1 MSKLFFFYLCLSGY
15 VASGYLFSQRI
26 YRYKL
31 SQSIPV
37 ESIVGKL
44 SLENGSNVEINWKPE
59 SKYFNFDAN
68 TLEIKTTN
76 HPIPKGSY
84 YFQATSYERQRSL
97 SNCYIAIQIHDESVN
112 SPPKFELDSYQFQV
126 FENNAPDTLVARVT
140 AIDPDINEN
149 GRLSYHLSNDANGP
163 SPFQIKSDTGQIF
176 AKRQLNA
183 EQQNFYELKITAVDN
198 SPQRLSTTCR
208 VHIRVV
214 SQYDFQPTLN
224 APIYNI
230 SLNENT
236 DFTKRPVI
244 FNVTGFDRHTNSS
257 LLVYSLWS
265 SLDDL
270 NTFEIDKIGQIR
282 LVSKLNY
289 KMKSLYTLDVYARD
303 YGQPSCSVKSK
314 LNIHIINMNPSIVT
328 FSAPFYQFIAFENI
342 ATGSKIGRIVAF
354 DRDQPEAALDYELSG
369 VVPFKV
375 EPNGLIIT
383 ASRVQKQIY
392 EFYITATNSISKSS
406 VKVKVKILDSNEQV
420 PRFSQKNFKLSISE
434 DAAIG
439 LPLLTLNVV
448 NKDPNSILDF
458 SIEQEENLFSL
469 IRQSSTRVFLTLEK
483 SNLNFKKK
491 NFYELNVRVMD
502 QQDGLYSLSKVEITV
517 APNTKYF
524 PRFTQDVFAFRIN
537 ENSAIN
543 SLVGSLSTV
552 SSDGQ
557 VIFRLTTAT
566 VTNNDF
572 RLDDQTGNLYVANY
586 LDREKYDSITL
597 YVSVSYRDQNFRSDH
612 AIIQIQILDIND
624 NVPVFTR
631 PFYHAFVYK
640 TTQIDEFVLRVEATD
655 QDEGLNG
662 LVKYSQLDQTSPLY
676 IDQSSGVVRLKSLI
690 NSNFNLTIMASDS
703 GSPMLSDKS
712 YIILEYLDYEKSLP
726 IFDSY
731 HVFEVFEPLEKGSIV
746 GQISARV
753 SDTEYQSDVVY
764 KLLDSDLFSL
774 RPSGRFNQIYLVSEY
789 TQLSSVNLTIRAY
802 SGSLYS
808 ESIIQVKIKKMQKI
822 IPIVPNKF
830 KIIFNH
836 FKNYFLTE
844 QVPRVPVKNFD
855 PVFNWTFRYFFLNKL
870 RFL

>member
-1 MSKLFFFYLCLSGY
+1 MNKLFFFYLCLSGY
-15 VASGYLFSQRI
+15 IVSGYLFSQRI
-26 YRYKL
+26 YRFKL
-31 SQSIPV
+31 PQSVPA
-37 ESIVGKL
+37 ESLVGKL
-44 SLENGSNVEINWKPE
+44 RIEKDNETNVEINWKPQSE
-59 SKYFNFDAN
+59 FFNFDAN
-68 TLEIKTTN
+68 SLEIKTSD
-76 HPIPKGSY
+76 HPVPKGDY
-84 YFQATSYERQRSL
+84 YFQATSSERQRSL
-97 SNCYIAIQIHDESVN
+97 SNCYISIHVFDESVN
-112 SPPKFELDSYQFQV
+112 HPPKFELDSYQFQV
-126 FENNAPDTLVARVT
+126 FESNAPDTLVAQVT

-149 GRLSYHLSNDANGP
+149 GRLSYHLSNDGIGP
-163 SPFQIKSDTGQIF
+163 SPFQVKSDTGQIF

-198 SPQRLSTTCR
+198 SPERLSATSR
-208 VHIRVV
+208 VYIRVV

-224 APIYNI
+224 ELIYNI
-230 SLNENT
+230 SLDENT

-270 NTFEIDKIGQIR
+270 NTFEIDKAGRIR

-303 YGQPSCSVKSK
+303 NGQPSCSVKSK

-328 FSAPFYQFIAFENI
+328 FSAPFYEFIAFENI
-342 ATGSKIGRIVAF
+342 ATGSKIGRILAY
-354 DRDQPEAALDYELSG
+354 DRDQPEVLLDYELSG
-369 VVPFKV
+369 LVPFKV

-383 ASRVQKQIY
+383 TNRVQKQIY
-392 EFYITATNSISKSS
+392 EFYITATNFKSKSS

-420 PRFSQKNFKLSISE
+420 PQFAKKNYKLSISE
-434 DAAIG
+434 DTAIG

-469 IRQSSTRVFLTLEK
+469 IRQSSTGVFLTLEK

-491 NFYELNVRVMD
+491 SFYELNVRVMD
-502 QQDGLYSLSKVEITV
+502 QQDGLYSISKIEITV
-517 APNTKYF
+517 SPNIKYF
-524 PRFTQDVFAFRIN
+524 PRFTQDVYSFRIY

-552 SSDGQ
+552 SSDSQ

-572 RLDDQTGNLYVANY
+572 RLDDQTGNLYIANY

-597 YVSVSYRDQNFRSDH
+597 YVSVSYRDKNFRSDH
-612 AIIQIQILDIND
+612 AMIQIQIIDIND
-624 NVPVFTR
+624 NAPVFTR
-631 PFYHAFVYK
+631 LFYQANIYK
-640 TTQIDEFVLRVEATD
+640 NTKINDFVLRVEAID
-655 QDEGLNG
+655 QDEGLNSM
-662 LVKYSQLDQTSPLY
+662 VKYSLLDETSPLQ
-676 IDQSSGVVRLKSLI
+676 IDQSTGVVRLKTLI
-690 NSNFNLTIMASDS
+690 ENDFNLTIMASDS
-703 GSPMLSDKS
+703 GSPMLSGKS
-712 YIILEYLDYEKSLP
+712 YIVLKYLDYEKSLP
-726 IFDSY
+726 VFDSY
-731 HVFEVFEPLEKGSIV
+731 HVIQVFEPLVKDFIV
-746 GQISARV
+746 GEISARV
-753 SDTEYQSDVVY
+753 SDTEYQSDIVY
-764 KLLDSDLFSL
+764 KIMDTDLFSL
-774 RPSGRFNQIYLVSEY
+774 RPSGRFNQIYLVSEH

-808 ESIIQVKIKKMQKI
+808 ESIVQVKIKKMEKI
-822 IPIVPNKF
+822 VPIVDEKF

-855 PVFNWTFRYFFLNKL
+855 PVFNWTFRYFFY
-870 RFL
+870 F